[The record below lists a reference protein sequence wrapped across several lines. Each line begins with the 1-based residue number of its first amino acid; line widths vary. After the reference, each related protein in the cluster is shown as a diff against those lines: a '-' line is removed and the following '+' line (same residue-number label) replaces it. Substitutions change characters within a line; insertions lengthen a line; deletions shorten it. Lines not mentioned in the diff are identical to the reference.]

1 MTGRIGILSV
11 ALIVYTGL
19 SPAGGWLPAGHALQ
33 VLEAADHA
41 ELEAEI
47 SDTAVNRV
55 ALDGDRIARVM
66 QAPGGLL
73 VEHDPV
79 RGDIYVRA
87 AAPGRA
93 AAADSGSDEFPGS
106 EPLTLYL
113 GTERGLTYRLSLTA
127 LERDSAQILIR
138 NAAAAAEM
146 ARGDGIAHVDAHASE
161 LAELIGAAARNAPP
175 PGYLIVPGPADSG
188 PADGR
193 FSDGKPAARRASD
206 GKPAAR
212 SPADGGAAARRAS
225 AGGHDMP
232 VTLIETWR
240 GRRYRVRV
248 LKVPAESGLDAQ
260 ALAARSGAG
269 AVAAW
274 VSERPPDTGGVR
286 RAAVVEMHDG
296 AGAGR

>member
-1 MTGRIGILSV
+1 MTGRIGILGV
-11 ALIVYTGL
+11 TLIVYMGL
-19 SPAGGWLPAGHALQ
+19 LPAGHALQ

-47 SDTAVNRV
+47 SATAVNRV

-87 AAPGRA
+87 AAPAGAGAVGSASGRL
-93 AAADSGSDEFPGS
+93 S
-106 EPLTLYL
+106 ETVPLTLYL

-138 NAAAAAEM
+138 NAAAAAGM
-146 ARGDGIAHVDAHASE
+146 ARGDGIARADTHASE
-161 LAELIGAAARNAPP
+161 LVELIGAAARNAPP
-175 PGYLIVPGPADSG
+175 PGYLIVPGPADGG

-193 FSDGKPAARRASD
+193 ISDGKPS
-206 GKPAAR
+206 AR
-212 SPADGGAAARRAS
+212 SPADGTSAARRAS
-225 AGGHDMP
+225 AGGHDRS

-248 LKVPAESGLDAQ
+248 LKMPGDSGLDAQ
-260 ALAARSGAG
+260 ALAARSGTG

-274 VSERPPDTGGVR
+274 VSERSPDTGGAR
-286 RAAVVEMHDG
+286 RAAVVEMNDG
-296 AGAGR
+296 AGADR